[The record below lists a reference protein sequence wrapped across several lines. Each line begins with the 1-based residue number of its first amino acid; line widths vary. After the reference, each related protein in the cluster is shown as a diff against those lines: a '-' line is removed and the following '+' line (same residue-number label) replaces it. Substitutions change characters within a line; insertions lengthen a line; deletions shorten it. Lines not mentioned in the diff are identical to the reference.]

1 MRVAILM
8 TVFNRIL
15 ITDLSLRN
23 LYKQIRIIDSI
34 DFQVFITDGGSND
47 GTFELISQKYPQAHL
62 YKMQGAYWNTG
73 MWNSWTKALESNFDF
88 YLWLNDDVELFE
100 RTMFQIS
107 TMLNEKIVFE
117 NQILV
122 GSTREPNTNF
132 HSYGPLRIKHG
143 YSPLNFEINNSN
155 DADSVTFNG
164 NFVLVPHSVVKLI
177 GILDV
182 RFSHSFGDIDYGL
195 RASKCGIQIVN
206 LPFSV
211 GSCSKNLVWANLQ
224 NGSSPRL
231 SLSYILQHPKGIP
244 YKEWFLFTK
253 THGGKVWYLRFFW
266 RYIILFARQLK
277 LRVLARF

>member
-23 LYKQIRIIDSI
+23 LYKQIRTIDSI
-34 DFQVFITDGGSND
+34 DFQLFITDGGSND
-47 GTFELISQKYPQAHL
+47 GTFELISQDYPQAHL
-62 YKMQGAYWNTG
+62 YKMQEAYWNTG
-73 MWNSWTKALESNFDF
+73 MWHSWTKALESNFDF

-100 RTMFQIS
+100 STMSQIS
-107 TMLNEKIVFE
+107 TMLSKKIVFE

-132 HSYGPLRIKHG
+132 YSYGPLKIKHR
-143 YSPLNFEINNSN
+143 YSPLNFEIDNS
-155 DADSVTFNG
+155 DGTDSVTFNG
-164 NFVLVPHSVVKLI
+164 NFVLVPHDIVKRI
-177 GILDV
+177 GILDS

-195 RASKCGIQIVN
+195 RASKYGIQIVN

-211 GSCSKNLVWANLQ
+211 GSCSMNPVWVNML
-224 NGSSPRL
+224 NGNSPRV

-253 THGGKVWYLRFFW
+253 MHGGKLWYLRFFS
-266 RYIILFARQLK
+266 RYIIYFARLLK
-277 LRVLARF
+277 SRVLAHF